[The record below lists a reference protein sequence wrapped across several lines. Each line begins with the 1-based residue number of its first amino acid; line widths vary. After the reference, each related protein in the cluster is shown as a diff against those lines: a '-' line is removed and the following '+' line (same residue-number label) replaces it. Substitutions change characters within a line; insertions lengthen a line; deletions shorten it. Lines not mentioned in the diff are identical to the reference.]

1 MGVVFVYLLLS
12 VVRLLASGSDDLDII
27 LWDPLTKKLV
37 TKIQTGHSGNI
48 FSVKVRN
55 KIHTSLLNIFSCSF
69 CLLLAILVCS
79 RVLRTMRYVT
89 MMLILLKHWPFGHAA
104 PVE

>member
-1 MGVVFVYLLLS
+1 MGVVFVYCVPPIGS
-12 VVRLLASGSDDLDII
+12 LLASGSDDLDII

-55 KIHTSLLNIFSCSF
+55 KVRTSLLNIFLIVSASF
-69 CLLLAILVCS
+69 
-79 RVLRTMRYVT
+79 
-89 MMLILLKHWPFGHAA
+89 W
-104 PVE
+104 

>member
-1 MGVVFVYLLLS
+1 MGVVFVYYCAWLS
-12 VVRLLASGSDDLDII
+12 SLLASGSDDLDIV

-55 KIHTSLLNIFSCSF
+55 KIHTSLLHIFPIVFTSF
-69 CLLLAILVCS
+69 
-79 RVLRTMRYVT
+79 
-89 MMLILLKHWPFGHAA
+89 W
-104 PVE
+104 